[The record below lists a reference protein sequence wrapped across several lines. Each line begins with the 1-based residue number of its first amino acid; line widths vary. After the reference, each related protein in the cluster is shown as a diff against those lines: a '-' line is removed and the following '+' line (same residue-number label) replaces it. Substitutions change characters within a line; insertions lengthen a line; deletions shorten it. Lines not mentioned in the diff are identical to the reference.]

1 MVQGVEHILVGQD
14 QLFPVFLDVPQ
25 GASRSWVACSSLRFI
40 NSTPELKYSLSSG
53 MSSRCLNSTWVS
65 GLMELAAAK

>member
-25 GASRSWVACSSLRFI
+25 GLQILGSPQLLWFI
-40 NSTPELKYSLSSG
+40 NSTPELKYSVI
-53 MSSRCLNSTWVS
+53 RHVQPVFKPTWVS